1 MKQILLIE
9 DDTVIS
15 MVLKAYLDREGYSV
29 RQAYSCREAISAFQ
43 SKTPELVLLDLGLP
57 DGDGLTLLAYIRERS
72 ACPVIILT
80 ALSDL
85 THKLEGLN
93 QGADDYISKP
103 FIGEE
108 VIARVNAVLRR
119 SSHSFKQAEVQHY
132 GSLRVN
138 YKAHSVHLNEEELKF
153 TPKDLDLLF
162 YLLQHP
168 NQTLSREQLIEGVW
182 VYDYEG
188 SDRAVDMAI
197 NRVRQ
202 ALRNW
207 NPLEGEIVTIRG
219 MGYQARV

>member
-1 MKQILLIE
+1 MKQLLVVE
-9 DDTVIS
+9 DDFAIS
-15 MVLKAYLDREGYSV
+15 MVLTAYLGKAGYSV

-43 SKTPELVLLDLGLP
+43 SQPPELVLLDLGLP
-57 DGDGLTLLAYIRERS
+57 DGDGLTLLAYIRKIN

-85 THKLEGLN
+85 THRLEGLN
-93 QGADDYISKP
+93 RGADDYIAKP

-119 SSHSFKQAEVQHY
+119 SSHSFKQTEAQHY

-138 YKAHSVHLNEEELKF
+138 YKAHTVHLNGEELKF
-153 TPKDLDLLF
+153 TPKDLELLF
-162 YLLQHP
+162 FLLQHP

-182 VYDYEG
+182 GFDYEG

-197 NRVRQ
+197 NRIRQ
-202 ALRNW
+202 ALRHW
-207 NPLEGEIVTIRG
+207 KPLDGEIVTIRG
-219 MGYQARV
+219 LGYQARV

>member
-1 MKQILLIE
+1 MKQILLVE
-9 DDTVIS
+9 DDTMIS
-15 MVLKAYLDREGYSV
+15 LVLKAYLDKAGFRV
-29 RQAYSCREAISAFQ
+29 KQAYNCKEAISAFQ
-43 SKTPELVLLDLGLP
+43 SRTPELVLLDLGLP
-57 DGDGLTLLAYIRERS
+57 DGDGLTLLAYIRERN

-85 THKLEGLN
+85 AHKLEGLN
-93 QGADDYISKP
+93 RGADDYIAKP

-119 SSHSFKQAEVQHY
+119 SSQNVKQAEVQHY

-138 YKAHSVHLNEEELKF
+138 FKAHSVHLNEDELKF
-153 TPKDLDLLF
+153 APKDLDLLF

-182 VYDYEG
+182 GYDYEG

-207 NPLEGEIVTIRG
+207 KPLEGEIVTIRG
-219 MGYQARV
+219 LGYQARV